1 MQAFALT
8 LAGFAGLAGQVAS
21 AESPA
26 ERRHIQ
32 EHNTASSSS
41 SSSQDWRGKINNV
54 VVLVEENRSFDTFA
68 GGLAYNATIDG
79 LLRHNYCNALYA
91 LNASSSSD
99 DPSHQAAAADVDIC
113 AGPLAADV
121 AHDDPNHSIGGVNM
135 QLFSTFHP
143 NETAVRLA
151 AGEAWAY
158 QTMRGFVTEQSVSY
172 DTLDKA
178 RAAEVINYYVSDTGR
193 GKTDT
198 RASYR
203 LTK

>member
-1 MQAFALT
+1 MQATFALT
-8 LAGFAGLAGQVAS
+8 LAGVAAGLAGLATS
-21 AESPA
+21 SAAESPA

-41 SSSQDWRGKINNV
+41 SSTGSVQEDWRGKINNI

-79 LLRHNYCNALYA
+79 LLRHNYCNAL
-91 LNASSSSD
+91 D
-99 DPSHQAAAADVDIC
+99 AAVDIC

-135 QLFSTFHP
+135 QLFGTFHP

-151 AGEAWAY
+151 GADWAY

-172 DTLDKA
+172 DTLDKS

-198 RASYR
+198 RD
-203 LTK
+203 